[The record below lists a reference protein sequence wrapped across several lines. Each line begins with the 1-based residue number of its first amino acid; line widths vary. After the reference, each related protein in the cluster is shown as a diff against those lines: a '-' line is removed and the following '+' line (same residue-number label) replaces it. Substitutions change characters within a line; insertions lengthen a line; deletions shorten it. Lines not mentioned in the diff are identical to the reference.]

1 MLRETRI
8 QECLKSLSMEV
19 SLERIID
26 GDGGIGALEIAE
38 HLNLDRANVSKELN
52 LLVKKERAIK
62 ITGRPV
68 LFFDVEVFKSKTNLL
83 VKKFEV
89 SSLVELNGSPEVGDD
104 PFTKIIGCDESL
116 AAVVKKAKA
125 AMIYP
130 PFGLH
135 TLLIGA
141 TGVGKTMFAEVM
153 YQFAKKQG
161 VLKDNSQFVVFN
173 CAEYADNPQLLLG
186 QLFGYS
192 KGSFTGADKDYE
204 GLVAKAN
211 NGILFLDE
219 IHRLPAEGQE
229 MLFILMDKNKYR
241 KLGSSQNIDANVL
254 ILAAT
259 TEDPSS
265 NLLRTFLRRI
275 PMTIEIPAL
284 AERTVKE
291 RLDLIE
297 YFFRQ
302 EFSQLKLPIYVTLK
316 TMKALIG
323 YECGGNIGQLR
334 ADIRL
339 LCAKAFLEYK
349 AQNLHRVEVNTPLL
363 SDNLYSGL
371 VEINSGTNSQEI
383 SQLIRG
389 DIFIYNTEAKEITDG
404 NGNSSSVVDVYEYI
418 NSTFKKITEGDDYSF
433 EDKQDL
439 MIKIDSYINKLLNH
453 LENKK
458 IEAIDELF
466 KVVSPR
472 IYRAVEVVL
481 RIAEQK
487 LKRKIP
493 KKAYAAMSLHISAIL
508 ENNIVHA
515 EIKEEQIGMAMDHPS
530 EFAVARGIKQL
541 LEQELEMVLPDQ
553 EVVFIT
559 LFLSMKEEKRKED
572 TRIAVLIL
580 AHGNGVA
587 KNMAEVANTLLSTN
601 HTYGLDM
608 PLKQDVKSFL
618 EIVTSKIIEI
628 NQGKG
633 ILLMVD
639 MGSLLTFGE
648 MITERTGIAIATM
661 AMTSMAL
668 VLEATRKTMLADVSL
683 EALVADLEQ
692 INPYI
697 ARYSSQEIKS
707 KIQHKYV
714 IICTCLTGVGA
725 AVKLGKLLESTIPS
739 ITEHGVEV
747 IACNLDTFK
756 GKDLMGKKILCVVGA
771 ADLRL
776 ENIPYI
782 ATDKIFF
789 ESGIDEVRHLI
800 STTMGVLDEKSEV
813 NQYIARNIL
822 KESLT
827 FLNVDKAEELLRRT
841 FKMIEK
847 VITIEDYNRV
857 LINYL
862 LHVSGMIERCIQ
874 NQTMTYLDCE
884 DRIESAAEL
893 GNAVRTT
900 MQIIGEEFKCHIPD
914 CEVAYVM
921 DIFTN

>member
-1 MLRETRI
+1 MLREVRI
-8 QECLKSLSMEV
+8 QECLRDLSSKV
-19 SLERIID
+19 SLEDINNGI
-26 GDGGIGALEIAE
+26 GGISAFEIAE
-38 HLNLDRANVSKELN
+38 CLKLDRANVSKELN
-52 LLVKKERAIK
+52 LLVRKEQAIK
-62 ITGRPV
+62 IMGRPV
-68 LFFDVEVFKSKTNLL
+68 LFFDASVLEVKTNSMIKKYEVF
-83 VKKFEV
+83 
-89 SSLVELNGSPEVGDD
+89 SLKELSANIEENEE
-104 PFTKIIGCDESL
+104 PFGKIIGCDESL

-161 VLKDNSQFVVFN
+161 VLKEQSQFVVFN

-192 KGSFTGADKDYE
+192 KGAFTGADKDYE

-229 MLFILMDKNKYR
+229 MLFILMDKNEYR
-241 KLGSSQNIDANVL
+241 KLGSSQNNHADVL

-275 PMTIEIPAL
+275 PMTIEIPPL
-284 AERTVKE
+284 SERTIKE
-291 RLDLIE
+291 RFELIE

-302 EFSQLKLPIYVTLK
+302 EFRQLKLPIYVTLK
-316 TMKALIG
+316 AMKALIG
-323 YECGGNIGQLR
+323 YECNGNIGQLK

-349 AQNLHRVEVNTPLL
+349 ARNLHRVEVNTPLL

-371 VEINSGTNSQEI
+371 VEINGGANNEEI
-383 SQLIRG
+383 SDLIRG
-389 DIFIYNTEAKEITDG
+389 DIFIYNTEAKEIIEGTQD
-404 NGNSSSVVDVYEYI
+404 SSSVVDVYEYI
-418 NSTFKKITEGDDYSF
+418 NTKFKKISGGDDYSP

-439 MIKIDSYINKLLNH
+439 WKKVDSYINKLLNH
-453 LENKK
+453 LENRK
-458 IEAIDELF
+458 IEGIDELF
-466 KVVSPR
+466 KVVSPK
-472 IYRAVEVVL
+472 IYRAVEVSL
-481 RIAEQK
+481 HIAEKK
-487 LKRKIP
+487 LNRKIP
-493 KKAYAAMSLHISAIL
+493 KKAYAAMALHISAIL
-508 ENNIVHA
+508 ENDIVHS
-515 EIKEEQIGMAMDHPS
+515 EIKEEQIGLAMDHPD
-530 EFAVARGIKQL
+530 EFAVARNIKQL
-541 LEQELEMVLPDQ
+541 LEQELEIELPDQ

-559 LFLSMKEEKRKED
+559 LFLSMKEEERKED
-572 TRIAVLIL
+572 TRIAVLVL

-587 KNMAEVANTLLSTN
+587 KNMAEVARTLLSTD

-608 PLKQDVKSFL
+608 SLKQEVKSFL
-618 EIVTSKIIEI
+618 EIVTDEIIEI

-633 ILLMVD
+633 VLLMVD
-639 MGSLLTFGE
+639 MGSLLMFGE
-648 MITERTGIAIATM
+648 MITERTGIPIETI

-668 VLEATRKTMLADVSL
+668 VLEATRKTMVADVSL
-683 EALVADLEQ
+683 ETIVRDLEQ

-707 KIQHKYV
+707 RIQHKYV
-714 IICTCLTGVGA
+714 IICTCLTGLGA

-739 ITEHGVEV
+739 IVEHGIE
-747 IACNLDTFK
+747 IISCNLETFK
-756 GKDLMGKKILCVVGA
+756 GKDLKGKKILCVVGA
-771 ADLRL
+771 ADLKL
-776 ENIPYI
+776 ENIPYM

-789 ESGIDEVRHLI
+789 ENGIDEVRHLI
-800 STTMGVLDEKSEV
+800 STTMGILDEKNDV

-827 FLNVDKAEELLRRT
+827 FLDADKAEMLLQKT
-841 FKMIEK
+841 FKMIEQA
-847 VITIEDYNRV
+847 IEIEDYNRV

-874 NQTMTYLDCE
+874 NQTINYIDC
-884 DRIESAAEL
+884 DIRIQKDIEL
-893 GNAVRTT
+893 GKVIKST
-900 MQIIGEEFKCHIPD
+900 MKIIGEEFKCHIPD
-914 CEVAYVM
+914 CEIAYVM
-921 DIFTN
+921 DIFTS

>member
-8 QECLKSLSMEV
+8 QECLRDLSNEV
-19 SLERIID
+19 SLKEINS
-26 GDGGIGALEIAE
+26 GNGGISAFEIANS
-38 HLNLDRANVSKELN
+38 LNLDRANVSKELN
-52 LLVKKERAIK
+52 SLVRKEQAIK

-68 LFFDVEVFKSKTNLL
+68 LFFDANVFEAKTNSI

-89 SSLVELNGSPEVGDD
+89 FGLIELIENSEANEDA
-104 PFTKIIGCDESL
+104 FEKIIGCDESL
-116 AAVVKKAKA
+116 TAVVKKAKA

-186 QLFGYS
+186 QLFGYG
-192 KGSFTGADKDYE
+192 KGAFTGADKDYE

-229 MLFILMDKNKYR
+229 MLFILMDKNEYR
-241 KLGSSQNIDANVL
+241 KLGSSQNNQANVL

-259 TEDPSS
+259 TEEPSS
-265 NLLRTFLRRI
+265 HLLRTFLRRI
-275 PMTIEIPAL
+275 PMTIEIPSL
-284 AERTVKE
+284 SERTIKE
-291 RLDLIE
+291 RFELIE

-302 EFSQLKLPIYVTLK
+302 EFRQLKLPIYVTLK
-316 TMKALIG
+316 AMKALIG
-323 YECGGNIGQLR
+323 YECNGNIGQLK

-349 AQNLHRVEVNTPLL
+349 ARNLHRVEVNTPLL

-371 VEINSGTNSQEI
+371 VAINSGVNNQEI

-389 DIFIYNTEAKEITDG
+389 DIFVYNTEAKEIIEG
-404 NGNSSSVVDVYEYI
+404 NQNSSSVVDVYEYI
-418 NSTFKKITEGDDYSF
+418 NTKFKKISEGDDYSL

-439 MIKIDSYINKLLNH
+439 LKKIDSYINKLLNH

-458 IEAIDELF
+458 IEGIDELF
-466 KVVSPR
+466 KVVSPK
-472 IYRAVEVVL
+472 IYRAVEATL
-481 RIAEQK
+481 HIAEQK
-487 LKRKIP
+487 LKRKVP
-493 KKAYAAMSLHISAIL
+493 KKAYAAMALHISAIL
-508 ENNIVHA
+508 ENDIVHS
-515 EIKEEQIGMAMDHPS
+515 EIKEEQIGIAMDHPG
-530 EFAVARGIKQL
+530 EFAVARNIKHL
-541 LEQELEMVLPDQ
+541 LEQELEIELPDQ

-559 LFLSMKEEKRKED
+559 LFLSMKEEERKED
-572 TRIAVLIL
+572 TRIAVLVL

-618 EIVTSKIIEI
+618 EIVTDKIIEV

-633 ILLMVD
+633 VLLMVD

-648 MITERTGIAIATM
+648 MITEKTGIPIETI

-668 VLEATRKTMLADVSL
+668 VLEATRKTMMADVNL
-683 EALVADLEQ
+683 ETLVKDLEQ

-707 KIQHKYV
+707 RIQHKYV
-714 IICTCLTGVGA
+714 IICTCLTGMGA

-739 ITEHGVEV
+739 IIEYGIEI
-747 IACNLDTFK
+747 IACNFETFK
-756 GKDLMGKKILCVVGA
+756 GKDLKGKKILCVVGA
-771 ADLRL
+771 ADLKL
-776 ENIPYI
+776 ENIPYM

-789 ESGIDEVRHLI
+789 ENGIDEVRHLI
-800 STTMGVLDEKSEV
+800 STTMGIFDEKSDV

-827 FLNVDKAEELLRRT
+827 FLDADKAEELLQKT
-841 FKMIEK
+841 FKMIERD
-847 VITIEDYNRV
+847 IIIEDYNRI

-874 NQTMTYLDCE
+874 NQPINYTNSSARIQKDIKLGEIVRSTMK
-884 DRIESAAEL
+884 
-893 GNAVRTT
+893 
-900 MQIIGEEFKCHIPD
+900 IISEEFQCHIP
-914 CEVAYVM
+914 ESEIAYVM
-921 DIFTN
+921 DIFTS